1 MVMVVVVAAV
11 VVVSSIRCGFKIVQ
25 RQVNE
30 TIIIIFVVVVISFF
44 FLMLM
49 MMLLPMMMIHE
60 VHVVVILQIV
70 IRTGF
75 SVIHNTDSSS
85 IVGVGVDDFYHSI
98 CYIHEAKSRPD
109 FLSFEVC
116 MFYGEVMSAASSS
129 YGSPSAVGGA
139 HGPGFGCLHGGGWVI
154 RHIEVEG
161 HFHFGTCTV

>member
-1 MVMVVVVAAV
+1 MVVVVMVAAA

-30 TIIIIFVVVVISFF
+30 TIIIIVVVIF
-44 FLMLM
+44 FL
-49 MMLLPMMMIHE
+49 LLLLLLLLMMMIHE
-60 VHVVVILQIV
+60 VHVVVVVVVVILQII
-70 IRTGF
+70 IRTGI
-75 SVIHNTDSSS
+75 IHTASS

-129 YGSPSAVGGA
+129 
-139 HGPGFGCLHGGGWVI
+139 
-154 RHIEVEG
+154 
-161 HFHFGTCTV
+161 

>member
-30 TIIIIFVVVVISFF
+30 AIIIIVVVIF
-44 FLMLM
+44 FL
-49 MMLLPMMMIHE
+49 LLLLLLMMMIHE
-60 VHVVVILQIV
+60 VHVVVVVVVVILQII
-70 IRTGF
+70 IRTGI
-75 SVIHNTDSSS
+75 IHTASS

-139 HGPGFGCLHGGGWVI
+139 HGPGFGCLH
-154 RHIEVEG
+154 
-161 HFHFGTCTV
+161 

>member
-1 MVMVVVVAAV
+1 MVMVVVVVVAAV
-11 VVVSSIRCGFKIVQ
+11 VVVSSIRCGFKFVQ

-30 TIIIIFVVVVISFF
+30 TIIIIIFVVISFF
-44 FLMLM
+44 FLLL

-98 CYIHEAKSRPD
+98 YYIHEAKSRPD

-116 MFYGEVMSAASSS
+116 MLWGSVVCRVVVVALLPSAAPMVWVSGVCMEEG
-129 YGSPSAVGGA
+129 GSFVILKLKVISALV
-139 HGPGFGCLHGGGWVI
+139 LY
-154 RHIEVEG
+154 
-161 HFHFGTCTV
+161 